1 MKTDIRFISTAI
13 AGIAVLAILLGV
25 QSVWAT
31 THIVQFGGGLGLVF
45 SPKSFNATVGDTVT
59 WNGDFTMHTTTSTS
73 VPTNAATW
81 NFGLVSATTF
91 SYVIRVAGAYA
102 YQCNVHVASG
112 MVGSFTA
119 TASGVRSDPPLFG
132 AGTDGRIS
140 VIAVAKTGSP
150 VVQFFVPST
159 QPVTLEIINLR
170 GESVATVIN
179 TTLSAGTYTVPL
191 GNKIRAAGVYFF
203 RLNGRGAE
211 HHGAIRLL

>member
-1 MKTDIRFISTAI
+1 MKTIIRSTFTTTGAI
-13 AGIAVLAILLGV
+13 AFLAMLVWG
-25 QSVWAT
+25 QSAWAT
-31 THIVQFGGGLGLVF
+31 TYVVELSDSTFAPSLF
-45 SPKSFNATVGDTVT
+45 DATVGDTIM
-59 WNGDFTMHTTTSTS
+59 WNGDFTRHTTTSTS
-73 VPTNAATW
+73 VPPGAAAW
-81 NFGLVSATTF
+81 NFGQVSATTF
-91 SYVIRVAGAYA
+91 SYVIQAVGVYNYRDNADTTRT
-102 YQCNVHVASG
+102 

-119 TASGVRSDPPLFG
+119 GLLLGPKSSMPQSG

-140 VIAVAKTGSP
+140 VIAVAKTGNP

-179 TTLSAGTYTVPL
+179 TTLSAGTYTVPI

-203 RLNGRGAE
+203 KLNGRGAE